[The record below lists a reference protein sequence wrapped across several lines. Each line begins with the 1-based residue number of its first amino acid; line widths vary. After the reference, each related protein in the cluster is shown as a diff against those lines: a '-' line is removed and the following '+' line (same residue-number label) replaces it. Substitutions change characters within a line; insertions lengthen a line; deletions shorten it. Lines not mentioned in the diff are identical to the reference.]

1 MQVVGHPFVA
11 PELAPDDATHADR
24 LAASGKL
31 GVVTRLLQKLKAAGR
46 CALLLSQEAKVGQD
60 R

>member
-1 MQVVGHPFVA
+1 MVGHPFVA

-31 GVVTRLLQKLKAAGR
+31 DIVTRLLQKLKAAGR
-46 CALLLSQEAKVGQD
+46 CALLLSQEAKVG